1 MSPLR
6 EHLST
11 KLHAKLQ
18 RYGIVVWDDQE
29 GAYGEIAEDVVP
41 EGTAIARFD
50 GSWFELRRTIEASL
64 SGDSPPAL
72 LVYVPIAAPDPDPLE
87 ELRAVGAKF
96 QLLLATAIRSSLS
109 GQLTESRI
117 EELGK
122 QCSTIIEAEAAIS
135 GGGNESDARLVTIV
149 GRSSTAEIAHQ
160 LLAGNHDEKVQS
172 DQLLSVVNDFFVK
185 ALGARTATGSFAEM
199 RRAAF
204 RHLVLVSIESTGAE
218 LPAEVAGVH
227 QAPTTN
233 QRKTCLLALEALQHD
248 RGATD
253 EVLELAENADSLLR
267 LPLVLEWH
275 DSLMGVDATIT
286 MDEVA
291 IREAIRRLDDGRWL
305 DATTLAEHRL
315 ATSWWAQ
322 PNQLHTNDL
331 PTRWRAIRAIASLH
345 TAIADPISKSAS
357 TIELVGWYEEF
368 GWKVDT
374 AYRQLELLRVTA
386 GADLNEFDELFA
398 TGRASYEDWLD
409 RVLTRTATALAND
422 AHLPDSKLQ
431 RHVHRTE
438 VRNQPRTAYLLVDAL
453 RYELGHD
460 LASRLGRLNA
470 VVELRGAVAAVPTI
484 TPVGMAAL
492 TPGADVDYRVDLD
505 ADDRLHVAIG
515 GERVVAVPERVKRL
529 EDAHGKVADVPLD
542 KLAQLTNRE
551 LRKAIDG
558 SSLVLVRS
566 TEIDTDGESDQ
577 LAASWGSFD
586 SILEVLHTAVAR
598 LLHAGIERV
607 VISADHGFL
616 AVRRLGEDRR
626 IEKPPT
632 GKGELHRRAWIGR
645 GGAATESTVKIPLSD
660 FGIAGDLDIIAP
672 RGLGVFTSGGGLQFF
687 HGGLSPQELIVPVIT
702 VTSSEVT
709 AEPKYEIQLS
719 VAGARIST
727 GVVAITIQ
735 MTGDLF
741 TRESGV
747 RVALTQDGQRIAR
760 VVGGDGYDAQT
771 ETIDAAVDSPRV
783 ITMQISENL
792 VAGSTA
798 TLEVL
803 DAATGVRLGAA
814 IDVDVVANVIVED
827 EL

>member
-1 MSPLR
+1 VSAIR
-6 EHLST
+6 EHLAA

-18 RYGIVVWDDQE
+18 RYGVVVWDDQE
-29 GAYGEIAEDVVP
+29 CAYAAVVDDVVP
-41 EGTAIARFD
+41 KGTAIARFE
-50 GSWFELRRTIEASL
+50 GSWFELRRAIEASL
-64 SGDSPPAL
+64 AGDSPPAL
-72 LVYVPIAAPDPDPLE
+72 LVYVPVLAPDPDPLE

-96 QLLLATAIRSSLS
+96 QLLLATAIRSGMS

-122 QCSTIIEAEAAIS
+122 QCSTIVEAEAATS
-135 GGGNESDARLVTIV
+135 GGGSESDARLVAIV
-149 GRSSTAEIAHQ
+149 GRSGTAEITQQ
-160 LLAGNHDEKVQS
+160 LLSGRHDDTIGS
-172 DQLLSVVNDFFVK
+172 NQLLSVVDDFFVK
-185 ALGARTATGSFAEM
+185 ALGAPTASDSLSEA

-204 RHLVLVSIESTGAE
+204 RHLVLVSIESSRAK
-218 LPAEVAGVH
+218 LPTEISGIH
-227 QAPTTN
+227 QSPSAM
-233 QRKTCLLALEALQHD
+233 QRKTCLAALEALQHD

-253 EVLELAENADSLLR
+253 ELIGLAASADSVLH

-275 DSLMGVDATIT
+275 DSLIDVDGTIT
-286 MDEVA
+286 IDEAA
-291 IREAIRRLDDGRWL
+291 IREAIRRLDEHQWL
-305 DATTLAEHRL
+305 GAANLAQHRL

-331 PTRWRAIRAIASLH
+331 STRWRAIRAIASLH
-345 TAIADPISKSAS
+345 LAIADPMSKSG
-357 TIELVGWYEEF
+357 TTVDLVGWYEKS
-368 GWKVDT
+368 GWEVDA

-398 TGRASYEDWLD
+398 GSRSSYEQWLD
-409 RVLTRTATALAND
+409 RVLTQTSTALAND

-438 VRNQPRTAYLLVDAL
+438 VRGQTRTAYLLVDAL

-515 GERVVAVPERVKRL
+515 GERVVSVPERIKRL

-542 KLAQLTNRE
+542 RLAQLTNRE

-626 IEKPPT
+626 IDKPTT
-632 GKGELHRRAWIGR
+632 GNGEIHRRAWIGR
-645 GGAATESTVKIPLSD
+645 GGTATESTVKIPLSD

-702 VTSSEVT
+702 VTATEAT

-719 VAGARIST
+719 VAGGQIST
-727 GVVAITIQ
+727 GIVAVTIQ

-741 TRESGV
+741 TNESGV

-771 ETIDAAVDSPRV
+771 ETIDAAVDAARV

-792 VAGSTA
+792 IAGSTA

-803 DAATGVRLGAA
+803 DAATGVRLGK
-814 IDVDVVANVIVED
+814 VVEVGVVANVIVED